1 MIFERECETKD
12 PTTEMDKDQITKDEE
27 SLETG
32 RTAATEI
39 DMEADDDSNDEAA
52 RRGRRWFF
60 VFIFLFFLW
69 VLAFYASLF
78 LSIKYS
84 DKPWTVASIIV
95 SLSPVVLCIFGRCF
109 QLKSEGTKIGPA
121 ACYTASV
128 NRIC

>member
-52 RRGRRWFF
+52 RRGRRCF
-60 VFIFLFFLW
+60 FIFLLW
-69 VLAFYASLF
+69 LLAFYASLF

-84 DKPWTVASIIV
+84 DNWFLTVASIIV
-95 SLSPVVLCIFGRCF
+95 SLSPVVLCIFGCCF